1 MRLNNSNF
9 LSCRNTLLV
18 YFLQTITR
26 HNLNIGCDGYEN
38 TSKYYEIPII
48 TGIRRLMKLSTYNE
62 FFFVSLEYKNEHVRT
77 HVSISSG

>member
-48 TGIRRLMKLSTYNE
+48 TGIRRLMKLSIMTS
-62 FFFVSLEYKNEHVRT
+62 FFVSLEYKNEHVRT
-77 HVSISSG
+77 HVGIY